1 MFDAAPV
8 SASVSAGSS
17 VFSAS
22 SSSSSAGSSASS
34 ALDDD
39 DYATLLQKLA
49 NVPAAANLLR
59 ETAEKAWQQP
69 VKQEELE
76 PYMQRYR
83 AGIYQGQA
91 FVDAVMEACKGIW
104 TDPRYAARFVRE
116 AASILDRSVRPDEL
130 ADYMQRY
137 KAYCDA
143 GDSWQTAMGKVSDAW
158 HEANCMEI

>member
-1 MFDAAPV
+1 MLHAKRTSGEQDRCKD
-8 SASVSAGSS
+8 
-17 VFSAS
+17 
-22 SSSSSAGSSASS
+22 
-34 ALDDD
+34 L

-59 ETAEKAWQQP
+59 ETAKDAWQQP
-69 VKQEELE
+69 VKKEELE

-83 AGIYQGQA
+83 AGIYQGHA

-116 AASILDRSVRPDEL
+116 AASIFDRAVRPDEL